1 RAFRQHGDIT
11 VVVLN
16 QADRLSPADAS
27 RCVADLTGLLAADG
41 LPEVP
46 VFAVSAVADN
56 PGSTQLRAV
65 LEAVVAARQAALSRL
80 SADLDEVA
88 TGLSDVVGEP
98 LGPVRWLALLGG
110 LGGLGWLIARLAGGS
125 TRGLGLP
132 VVLAVAGLALW
143 LLIAVLSGPAV
154 AARARAARRRADH
167 QLRSVVDTLTR
178 EYL

>member
-1 RAFRQHGDIT
+1 MMESLPLAQRLRPAVTGARIEGGDH
-11 VVVLN
+11 
-16 QADRLSPADAS
+16 AGWRL
-27 RCVADLTGLLAADG
+27 LGLL
-41 LPEVP
+41 
-46 VFAVSAVADN
+46 
-56 PGSTQLRAV
+56 
-65 LEAVVAARQAALSRL
+65 
-80 SADLDEVA
+80 
-88 TGLSDVVGEP
+88 
-98 LGPVRWLALLGG
+98 RWLALLGG

-178 EYL
+178 EYLVEPVRQLLGRYIQAREALANAASRGR